1 MNHPR
6 IFIAGTHS
14 GVGKTTVTLALLAA
28 FRARGREVQPFKV
41 GPDYIDPGHH
51 RLASGRVSRNLD
63 GWMFSPELNQES
75 FRLASKDAELSIIEG
90 MMGLFDSCSPSTEIG
105 SAAQMAKQLKA
116 PVLLVIDGSAMA
128 RSAAAM
134 VSGYTQFDRD
144 LWVAGV
150 IFNRVKSEGHYQL
163 LKEAVE
169 KETNV
174 TVVGYFRPDSE
185 LTIQD
190 RHLGLKTALEQGLT
204 DLYDNLGQ
212 AASETL
218 DLDAI
223 EQIARSSPQLS
234 GVRVGFSGHAP
245 ERSGKKIKIGIAYD
259 PAFCFYYPD
268 NLELL
273 QKGGGE
279 LILFSPMSNPSLP
292 EVDLLYLGGG
302 YPELYAEALERN
314 VQMREMI
321 RAFAERGGPIYAE
334 CGGLMYLT
342 KRLEDFGGR
351 EYDMAGVFPA
361 KTVCRPNTMTL
372 GYREITVTEACLLG
386 EVGTRVR
393 GHEFHHST
401 LVPQGELRYVG
412 SAKDAQG
419 RECGQDGLTHA
430 NVLALYTHLHFLPH
444 PGIAWNLVQTAREYS
459 SPAPNEKFG

>member
-6 IFIAGTHS
+6 IFIAGTQS

-134 VSGYTQFDRD
+134 VSGYTQFDRE

-169 KETNV
+169 KATNV

-204 DLYDNLGQ
+204 DFYDHLGQ
-212 AASETL
+212 AATETL
-218 DLDAI
+218 NLDAI
-223 EQIARSSPQLS
+223 EQIARSSSQLP
-234 GVRVGFSGHAP
+234 GVRIGFSGHAP

-273 QKGGGE
+273 QKNGGE

-321 RAFAERGGPIYAE
+321 RTFAERGGPIYAE

-361 KTVCRPNTMTL
+361 KTVCRSDTMTL
-372 GYREITVTEACLLG
+372 GYREVTVTEDCVLG
-386 EVGTRVR
+386 EEGTRVR

-412 SAKDAQG
+412 STKDAQG
-419 RECGQDGLTHA
+419 RERGEDGLIHA

-444 PGIAWNLVQTAREYS
+444 PAIARNLVQTAREYS
-459 SPAPNEKFG
+459 SLAPNETFG